1 MPIKHLVL
9 SGGGAGG
16 LAHIGALRY
25 LEENNFWEFNQIESI
40 YSTSMGSIVAVVI
53 IICNDWTILDDYIIK
68 RPWDKVITVNP
79 IDIINL
85 WQQKGILNANTI
97 KDILEPLLRAQGLS
111 IDITLKELYDYSNIE
126 LHMYTTNLNAK
137 QPEKID
143 LSYKTHGDL
152 TVSTA
157 IVMSAAFPIIFSPIC
172 DGSYCYIDGA
182 LVNNFPIDDCL
193 IANPNEEEILAI
205 KITSIPTELT
215 INNESTLINY
225 LYNLL
230 NGMFRLIS
238 SNNRQQS
245 IKNFVNCIIDIN
257 DLARWGDALINIKA
271 RQELLDIGDKYGRQ
285 FLENYNLSMPD
296 C

>member
-16 LAHIGALRY
+16 IAHFGALRY
-25 LEENNFWEFNQIESI
+25 LEKNKFWNFEEIESI
-40 YSTSMGSIVAVVI
+40 YSTSMGSIIAVILI
-53 IICNDWTILDDYIIK
+53 ISKDWTILDDYIIK

-85 WQQKGILNANTI
+85 WQEKGILNTNTMN
-97 KDILEPLLRAQGLS
+97 DILEPLLKAQDLS
-111 IDITLKELYDYSNIE
+111 IDITLKELFDYSNIE

-137 QPEKID
+137 HPEKVDI
-143 LSYKTHGDL
+143 SYKTHGDL
-152 TVSTA
+152 AVSTA
-157 IVMSAAFPIIFSPIC
+157 LAMSAAVPIIFSPVC
-172 DGSYCYIDGA
+172 DGSFCYIDGG
-182 LVNNFPIDDCL
+182 LLNNFPLNDC
-193 IANPNEEEILAI
+193 IVKNPTIEEILAI
-205 KITSIPTELT
+205 KISSMPTNP
-215 INNESTLINY
+215 IIDNESTLINY

-238 SNNRQQS
+238 SDNKQQP

-257 DLARWGDALINIKA
+257 NFSKWSDALINNKT
-271 RQELLDIGDKYGRQ
+271 RQELVNIGDKCAQQ
-285 FLENYNLSMPD
+285 FLDNYNLSMPD